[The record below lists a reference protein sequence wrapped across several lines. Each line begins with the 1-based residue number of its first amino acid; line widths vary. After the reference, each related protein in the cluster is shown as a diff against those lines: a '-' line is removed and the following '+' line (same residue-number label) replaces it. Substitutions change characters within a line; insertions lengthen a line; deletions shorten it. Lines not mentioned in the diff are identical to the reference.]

1 MIFMDKQKLNLLRVF
16 LDHINPEEK
25 GIGNMRLTGIN
36 ISQSFHINEKK
47 EESVPE
53 KKPEEKVEPKIEEK
67 NKKMYLQSRKIVQK
81 LKIILK

>member
-53 KKPEEKVEPKIEEK
+53 KKA
-67 NKKMYLQSRKIVQK
+67 
-81 LKIILK
+81 